1 VLLTDIE
8 FHEANTL
15 KEASEWMGQYA
26 PDARLMAGGTD
37 VLVDLKTGRYSTSHV
52 VSLNRIAA
60 LRGLT
65 TTNGSLRI
73 GALTTPNQLWASTV
87 IWERFPA
94 IVDAVRD
101 MAVPQIRN
109 MATVGGNIAGAVPSG
124 DMPPILIVLNA
135 SVILWSRSGER
146 EVPLQDFFVG
156 PRQTVRR
163 DDEILTEIR
172 VPYPPPRFGAAYT
185 PFALREANGC
195 AVAAVAASLQLD
207 EKGIIRNA
215 RVCVGAVAPVPK
227 LAQKAG
233 AVLVGKAAD
242 KAAFRESAEA
252 AQEISQPISDIRSSA
267 DYRRELIGILTRR
280 ALDTARQRAIGERP

>member
-1 VLLTDIE
+1 MLLTDIE

-26 PDARLMAGGTD
+26 PNARLMAGGTD
-37 VLVDLKTGRYSTSHV
+37 VLVDLKTGRYSTSHI
-52 VSLNRIAA
+52 VSLNRISA

-65 TTNGSLRI
+65 TTDGSLRI
-73 GALTTPNQLWASTV
+73 GALTTPNQLQASTV

-94 IVDAVRD
+94 ILEAVRD

-109 MATVGGNIAGAVPSG
+109 MATVGGNVAGAVPSG

-135 SVILWSRSGER
+135 SAILWSRSEER

-172 VPYPPPRFGAAYT
+172 VPYPPPRFGAAYSR
-185 PFALREANGC
+185 FALRAANGC
-195 AVAAVAASLQLD
+195 AVATVAASLRLD
-207 EKGIIRNA
+207 EKGVIRDA
-215 RVCVGAVAPVPK
+215 RVCVGAVAPIPK

-233 AVLVGKAAD
+233 AVLLGKPAD
-242 KAAFRESAEA
+242 KAAFRQAAQE

-280 ALDTARQRAIGERP
+280 ALDAARQRALGERP

>member
-1 VLLTDIE
+1 MLLTDIE

>member
-1 VLLTDIE
+1 MLLTDIE

-26 PDARLMAGGTD
+26 PNARLMAGGTD
-37 VLVDLKTGRYSTSHV
+37 VLVDLKTGRYSTSHI
-52 VSLNRIAA
+52 VSLNRISA

-65 TTNGSLRI
+65 TTDGSLRI
-73 GALTTPNQLWASTV
+73 GALTTPNQLQASTV

-94 IVDAVRD
+94 ILEAVRD

-109 MATVGGNIAGAVPSG
+109 MATVGGNVAGAVPSG

-135 SVILWSRSGER
+135 SAILWSRSEER

-172 VPYPPPRFGAAYT
+172 VPYPPPRFGAAYSR
-185 PFALREANGC
+185 FALREANGC
-195 AVAAVAASLQLD
+195 AVATVAASLRLD
-207 EKGIIRNA
+207 EKGVIRDA
-215 RVCVGAVAPVPK
+215 RVCVGAVAPIPK

-233 AVLVGKAAD
+233 AVLLGKPAD
-242 KAAFRESAEA
+242 KAAFRQAAQE

-280 ALDTARQRAIGERP
+280 ALDAARQRALGERP